1 MSVKKALIQSYGTLF
16 ANLNTMK
23 HLKYFFAIIILTF
36 SYSCSVDEGEVELKP
51 KTMLDL
57 VQESTNY
64 TYLTYA
70 ISKTGLSNTLSSNN
84 ANLTLF
90 APDDMAFDS
99 FLMQNGFRSID
110 EIPVDVLKKV
120 LLNHVLVEEVEYSK
134 FETGYYDTAA
144 QFVNETYTKNISMH
158 VEQVNMRITLNGESM
173 ITRAV
178 RAENG
183 IVHAVNR
190 VIPLPTVVTFA
201 KADENLEIL
210 LAALTRP
217 DLTTDF
223 PSILSTGADTSPAP
237 FTVFAPT
244 NDAFIA
250 LLQELGANSLSDIDE
265 PTLKSTLAYH
275 VIAETVAAASDLSDN
290 LQLETLGGTITA
302 NVTGGATLTDGNNRV
317 SNIIAVDIQADNG
330 VIHLID
336 KVILPN

>member
-1 MSVKKALIQSYGTLF
+1 MALSLQILSP
-16 ANLNTMK
+16 MK
-23 HLKYFFAIIILTF
+23 HLKYFFAIIILSF
-36 SYSCSVDEGEVELKP
+36 SYSCSVDEGEVELRP

-57 VQESTNY
+57 VQESSNY

-90 APDDMAFDS
+90 APDDMAFDR

-120 LLNHVLVEEVEYSK
+120 LLNHVLVEPVEYNK
-134 FETGYYDTAA
+134 FKTGYYNTAA
-144 QFVNETYTKNISMH
+144 QIVKGDYMQNLSMH
-158 VEQVNMRITLNGESM
+158 IEEVNMRITLNGESM

-190 VIPLPTVVTFA
+190 LIPIPTIVTFA
-201 KADENLEIL
+201 KADKNLEIL
-210 LAALTRP
+210 LSALTRP
-217 DLTTDF
+217 DLTADF
-223 PSILSTGADTSPAP
+223 PTILSTDSETSPAP

-244 NDAFIA
+244 NQAFVE
-250 LLQELGANSLSDIDE
+250 LLQELGASSLSDIDE
-265 PTLKSTLAYH
+265 PTLKSTLTYH
-275 VIAETVAAASDLSDN
+275 VIAETLARSSQLSDN

-330 VIHLID
+330 VIHVID

>member
-1 MSVKKALIQSYGTLF
+1 MALSLQTSRP
-16 ANLNTMK
+16 MK
-23 HLKYFFAIIILTF
+23 HLKYFFAIIILSF
-36 SYSCSVDEGEVELKP
+36 SHSCSVDEGEVELRP

-57 VQESTNY
+57 VQESSNY

-90 APDDMAFDS
+90 APDDMAFDR

-120 LLNHVLVEEVEYSK
+120 LLNHVLVEPVEYNK
-134 FETGYYDTAA
+134 FKTGYYNTAA
-144 QFVNETYTKNISMH
+144 QIVKGDYMQNLSMH
-158 VEQVNMRITLNGESM
+158 IEEVNMRITLNGESM

-190 VIPLPTVVTFA
+190 VIPLPTIVTFA
-201 KADENLEIL
+201 KADKNLEIL
-210 LAALTRP
+210 LTALTRP
-217 DLTTDF
+217 DLTADF
-223 PSILSTGADTSPAP
+223 PSILSADSETSPAP

-244 NDAFIA
+244 NQAFVE
-250 LLQELGANSLSDIDE
+250 LLQELGASSLSDIDE
-265 PTLKSTLAYH
+265 PTLKSTLTYH
-275 VIAETVAAASDLSDN
+275 VIAETLARSSQLSDN

-330 VIHLID
+330 VIHVID

>member
-1 MSVKKALIQSYGTLF
+1 
-16 ANLNTMK
+16 MK
-23 HLKYFFAIIILTF
+23 HLKYFLAIIILSF
-36 SYSCSVDEGEVELKP
+36 SYSCSVDEGEVELRP

-90 APDDMAFDS
+90 APDDMAFGI

-110 EIPVDVLKKV
+110 EIPVDLLKKV
-120 LLNHVLVEEVEYSK
+120 LLNHVLVEKVEYSK

-144 QFVNETYTKNISMH
+144 EFVNETYTKNISMH

-190 VIPLPTVVTFA
+190 VIPLPTIVTFA
-201 KADENLEIL
+201 KADKNLEIL

-217 DLTTDF
+217 DLTADF

-250 LLQELGANSLSDIDE
+250 LLQELGANSLNDIDE
-265 PTLKSTLAYH
+265 PTLKSTLTYH

-302 NVTGGATLTDGNNRV
+302 NVTGGATTLTDGNNRV
-317 SNIIAVDIQADNG
+317 SNIIAVDIQADNR
-330 VIHLID
+330 VIHVID

>member
-1 MSVKKALIQSYGTLF
+1 MASSLQIFS
-16 ANLNTMK
+16 TMK
-23 HLKYFFAIIILTF
+23 HLKYFFAIIILSF

-144 QFVNETYTKNISMH
+144 EFVNETYTKNISMH

-178 RAENG
+178 KAENG

-190 VIPLPTVVTFA
+190 VIPLPTIVTFA

-250 LLQELGANSLSDIDE
+250 LLQELGANSLGDIDE
-265 PTLKSTLAYH
+265 PTLKSTLTYH

-330 VIHLID
+330 VIHVID

>member
-1 MSVKKALIQSYGTLF
+1 MALSLQ
-16 ANLNTMK
+16 NQKTMK
-23 HLKYFFAIIILTF
+23 HLKYFFAIIILSF
-36 SYSCSVDEGEVELKP
+36 SYSCSVDEGEVELVP

-57 VQESTNY
+57 VQESSNY

-70 ISKTGLSNTLSSNN
+70 ISKTGLSGTLNAAN

-90 APDDMAFDS
+90 APDDMAFGR
-99 FLMQNGFRSID
+99 FLMQNGIRSIQ
-110 EIPVDVLKKV
+110 DVPDALLKKI
-120 LLNHVLVEEVEYSK
+120 LLNHVLTEEVEYSK
-134 FETGYYDTAA
+134 FKTGYYTTAA
-144 QFVNETYTKNISMH
+144 EIEKDDYKQNLSMH
-158 VEQVNMRITLNGESM
+158 IEEVNMRITLNGESM

-190 VIPLPTVVTFA
+190 VIPLPTIVTFA
-201 KADENLEIL
+201 KADKNLEIL

-217 DLTTDF
+217 DLTADF
-223 PSILSTGADTSPAP
+223 PSILSTDSETSPAP

-244 NDAFIA
+244 NQAFVD
-250 LLQELGANSLSDIDE
+250 LLQELGASSLSDIDE
-265 PTLKSTLAYH
+265 PTLKSTLTYH
-275 VIAETVAAASDLSDN
+275 VIAETLARSSQLSDN

-330 VIHLID
+330 VIHVID

>member
-1 MSVKKALIQSYGTLF
+1 MSVKKALIQSYGIFF
-16 ANLNTMK
+16 ANFSNMK
-23 HLKYFFAIIILTF
+23 HLKYFFAIIILSF

-99 FLMQNGFRSID
+99 FLMQNGFKSID

-144 QFVNETYTKNISMH
+144 EFVNETYTKNISMH

-190 VIPLPTVVTFA
+190 VIPLPTIVTFA

-265 PTLKSTLAYH
+265 PTLKSTLTYH
-275 VIAETVAAASDLSDN
+275 VIAETVAASSDLSDN

-330 VIHLID
+330 VIHVID

>member
-265 PTLKSTLAYH
+265 PTLKSTLTYH

>member
-1 MSVKKALIQSYGTLF
+1 MASSLQIFS
-16 ANLNTMK
+16 TMK
-23 HLKYFFAIIILTF
+23 HLKYFFAIIILSF

-99 FLMQNGFRSID
+99 FLTQNGFRSID

-144 QFVNETYTKNISMH
+144 EFVNETYTKNISMH

-190 VIPLPTVVTFA
+190 VIPLPTIVTFA

-223 PSILSTGADTSPAP
+223 PSILSTGADISPAP

-265 PTLKSTLAYH
+265 PTLKSTLTYH

-290 LQLETLGGTITA
+290 LQIETLGGTITA

-330 VIHLID
+330 VIHVID

>member
-1 MSVKKALIQSYGTLF
+1 MASSLQIFS
-16 ANLNTMK
+16 TMK
-23 HLKYFFAIIILTF
+23 HLKYFFAIIILSF

-99 FLMQNGFRSID
+99 FLTQNGFRSID

-144 QFVNETYTKNISMH
+144 EFVNETYTKNISMH

-178 RAENG
+178 KAENG

-190 VIPLPTVVTFA
+190 VIPLPTIVTFA

-223 PSILSTGADTSPAP
+223 PSILSTGADISPAP

-265 PTLKSTLAYH
+265 PTLKSTLTYH

-290 LQLETLGGTITA
+290 LQIETLGGTITA

-330 VIHLID
+330 VIHVID

>member
-1 MSVKKALIQSYGTLF
+1 MAPSLQI
-16 ANLNTMK
+16 LNTMK
-23 HLKYFFAIIILTF
+23 HLKYFFAIIILSF

-90 APDDMAFDS
+90 APDDMAFES
-99 FLMQNGFRSID
+99 FLMQNGFKSID

-144 QFVNETYTKNISMH
+144 EFINETYTKNISMH

-190 VIPLPTVVTFA
+190 VIPLPTIVTFA

-244 NDAFIA
+244 NDAFKA

-265 PTLKSTLAYH
+265 PTLKSTLIYH

-330 VIHLID
+330 VIHVID

>member
-1 MSVKKALIQSYGTLF
+1 MASSLQICS
-16 ANLNTMK
+16 TMK
-23 HLKYFFAIIILTF
+23 HLKYFFAIIILSF

-57 VQESTNY
+57 VQQSTNY

-90 APDDMAFDS
+90 APDDMAFES
-99 FLMQNGFRSID
+99 FLMQNGFKSID
-110 EIPVDVLKKV
+110 EIPVDVLEKV

-144 QFVNETYTKNISMH
+144 EFVNETYTKNISMH

-190 VIPLPTVVTFA
+190 VIPLPTIVTFA

-265 PTLKSTLAYH
+265 PTLKSTLTYH

-330 VIHLID
+330 VIHVID

>member
-23 HLKYFFAIIILTF
+23 HLKYFFAIIILSF

-99 FLMQNGFRSID
+99 FLMQNGFKSID

-144 QFVNETYTKNISMH
+144 EFVNETYTKNISMH

-190 VIPLPTVVTFA
+190 VIPLPTIVTFA

-265 PTLKSTLAYH
+265 PTLKSTLTYH
-275 VIAETVAAASDLSDN
+275 VIAETVAASSDLSDN

-330 VIHLID
+330 VIHVID

>member
-1 MSVKKALIQSYGTLF
+1 MALSLQTSSP
-16 ANLNTMK
+16 MK
-23 HLKYFFAIIILTF
+23 HLKYFFAIIILSF
-36 SYSCSVDEGEVELKP
+36 SYSCSVDEGEVELRP

-57 VQESTNY
+57 VQESSNY

-90 APDDMAFDS
+90 APDDMAFDR

-110 EIPVDVLKKV
+110 EIPVDVLEKV
-120 LLNHVLVEEVEYSK
+120 LLNHVLSEPVEYSK
-134 FETGYYDTAA
+134 FKTGYYNTAA
-144 QFVNETYTKNISMH
+144 QIVKGDYMQNLSMH
-158 VEQVNMRITLNGESM
+158 IEEVNMRITLNGESM

-190 VIPLPTVVTFA
+190 VIPLPTIVTFA
-201 KADENLEIL
+201 KADKNLEIL
-210 LAALTRP
+210 LTALTRP
-217 DLTTDF
+217 DLTADF
-223 PSILSTGADTSPAP
+223 PSILSTDSETSPAP

-244 NDAFIA
+244 NHAFVD
-250 LLQELGANSLSDIDE
+250 LLQELGASSLSDIDE
-265 PTLKSTLAYH
+265 PTLKSTLTYH
-275 VIAETVAAASDLSDN
+275 VIAETLARSSQLSDN

-330 VIHLID
+330 VIHVID

>member
-1 MSVKKALIQSYGTLF
+1 MALSLQILSP
-16 ANLNTMK
+16 MK
-23 HLKYFFAIIILTF
+23 HLKYFFAIIILSF
-36 SYSCSVDEGEVELKP
+36 SYSCSVDEGEVELRP

-57 VQESTNY
+57 VQESSNY

-90 APDDMAFDS
+90 APDDMAFDR

-120 LLNHVLVEEVEYSK
+120 LLNHVLVEPVEYNK
-134 FETGYYDTAA
+134 FKTGYYNTAA
-144 QFVNETYTKNISMH
+144 QIVKGDYMQNLSMH
-158 VEQVNMRITLNGESM
+158 IEEVNMRITLNGESM

-190 VIPLPTVVTFA
+190 VIPLPTIVTFA
-201 KADENLEIL
+201 KADKNLEIL
-210 LAALTRP
+210 LTALTRP
-217 DLTTDF
+217 DLTADF
-223 PSILSTGADTSPAP
+223 PSILSADSETSPAP

-244 NDAFIA
+244 NQAFVD
-250 LLQELGANSLSDIDE
+250 LLQELGASSLSDIDE
-265 PTLKSTLAYH
+265 PTLKSTLTYH
-275 VIAETVAAASDLSDN
+275 VIAETLARSSQLSDN

-330 VIHLID
+330 VIHVID

>member
-1 MSVKKALIQSYGTLF
+1 MAPSLQISSP
-16 ANLNTMK
+16 MK
-23 HLKYFFAIIILTF
+23 HIKYFFAIIILSFT
-36 SYSCSVDEGEVELKP
+36 YSCSVDEGEVELRP

-57 VQESTNY
+57 VQESSNY

-90 APDDMAFDS
+90 APDDMAFGR

-110 EIPVDVLKKV
+110 EIPVDILKKV
-120 LLNHVLVEEVEYSK
+120 LLNHVLGEPVEYSK
-134 FETGYYDTAA
+134 FKTGYYNTAA
-144 QFVNETYTKNISMH
+144 QIEKDDYKQNLSMH
-158 VEQVNMRITLNGESM
+158 IEEVNMRITLNGESI

-190 VIPLPTVVTFA
+190 VIPLPTIVTFA
-201 KADENLEIL
+201 KADKNLEIL

-217 DLTTDF
+217 DLTADF
-223 PSILSTGADTSPAP
+223 PSILSTDSETSPAP

-244 NDAFIA
+244 NQAFVD

-265 PTLKSTLAYH
+265 PTLKSTLTYH
-275 VIAETVAAASDLSDN
+275 VIAETLARSSQLSDN

-330 VIHLID
+330 VIHVID

>member
-1 MSVKKALIQSYGTLF
+1 MASSLQIFS
-16 ANLNTMK
+16 TMK
-23 HLKYFFAIIILTF
+23 HLKYFFAIIILSF

-99 FLMQNGFRSID
+99 FLMQNGFKSID

-144 QFVNETYTKNISMH
+144 EFVNETYTKNISMH

-190 VIPLPTVVTFA
+190 VIPLPTIVTFA

-223 PSILSTGADTSPAP
+223 PSILSTGADISPAP

-265 PTLKSTLAYH
+265 PTLKSTLTYH

-330 VIHLID
+330 VIHVID

>member
-1 MSVKKALIQSYGTLF
+1 
-16 ANLNTMK
+16 MK
-23 HLKYFFAIIILTF
+23 HLKYFFAIIIF
-36 SYSCSVDEGEVELKP
+36 SFTYSCSVDDGEVEMRP

-70 ISKTGLSNTLSSNN
+70 ISKTGLSNTLSSSNSS
-84 ANLTLF
+84 LTLF
-90 APDDMAFDS
+90 APNDMAFGR
-99 FLMQNGFRSID
+99 FLMENGFRSID
-110 EIPVDVLKKV
+110 EIPVELLTKV

-134 FETGYYDTAA
+134 FRTGYYETAA
-144 QFVNETYTKNISMH
+144 EFVKETYTKNISMH
-158 VEQVNMRITLNGESM
+158 IEEVNMRITLNGESM

-190 VIPLPTVVTFA
+190 VIPLPTIVTFA
-201 KADENLEIL
+201 KADKNLEIL
-210 LAALTRP
+210 LTALTRP
-217 DLTTDF
+217 DLTADF
-223 PSILSTGADTSPAP
+223 PSILSTGSDTSPAP

-244 NDAFIA
+244 NEAFVD

-265 PTLKSTLAYH
+265 STLKSTLTYH
-275 VIAETVAAASDLSDN
+275 VLAERVAASKDLSDN

-317 SNIIAVDIQADNG
+317 CNIIAVDIQANNG
-330 VIHLID
+330 IVHVID

>member
-16 ANLNTMK
+16 ANSNTMK

-330 VIHLID
+330 VIHVID

>member
-1 MSVKKALIQSYGTLF
+1 MASSLQIFS
-16 ANLNTMK
+16 TMK
-23 HLKYFFAIIILTF
+23 HLKYFFAIIILSF

-99 FLMQNGFRSID
+99 FLTQNGFRSID

-144 QFVNETYTKNISMH
+144 EFVNETYTKNISMH

-178 RAENG
+178 KAENG

-190 VIPLPTVVTFA
+190 VIPLPTIVTFA

-223 PSILSTGADTSPAP
+223 PSILSTGADISPAP

-265 PTLKSTLAYH
+265 PTLKSTLTYH

-330 VIHLID
+330 VIHVID

>member
-1 MSVKKALIQSYGTLF
+1 
-16 ANLNTMK
+16 MK
-23 HLKYFFAIIILTF
+23 HLKYFFAIIILSF
-36 SYSCSVDEGEVELKP
+36 SYSCSVDEGEVELRP

-90 APDDMAFDS
+90 APDDMAFGR

-120 LLNHVLVEEVEYSK
+120 LLNHVLVEKVEYSK

-144 QFVNETYTKNISMH
+144 EFVNETYTKNISMH

-190 VIPLPTVVTFA
+190 VIPLPTIVTFA
-201 KADENLEIL
+201 KADKNLEIL

-217 DLTTDF
+217 DLTADF
-223 PSILSTGADTSPAP
+223 PSILKYRG
-237 FTVFAPT
+237 
-244 NDAFIA
+244 
-250 LLQELGANSLSDIDE
+250 
-265 PTLKSTLAYH
+265 
-275 VIAETVAAASDLSDN
+275 
-290 LQLETLGGTITA
+290 
-302 NVTGGATLTDGNNRV
+302 
-317 SNIIAVDIQADNG
+317 
-330 VIHLID
+330 
-336 KVILPN
+336 

>member
-1 MSVKKALIQSYGTLF
+1 MALSLQTSRP
-16 ANLNTMK
+16 MK
-23 HLKYFFAIIILTF
+23 HLKYFFAIIILSF
-36 SYSCSVDEGEVELKP
+36 SYSCSVDEGEVELRP

-57 VQESTNY
+57 VQESSNY

-90 APDDMAFDS
+90 APDDMAFDR

-120 LLNHVLVEEVEYSK
+120 LLNHVLVEPVEYNK
-134 FETGYYDTAA
+134 FKTGYYNTAA
-144 QFVNETYTKNISMH
+144 QIVKGDYMQNLSMH
-158 VEQVNMRITLNGESM
+158 IEEVNMRITLNGESM

-190 VIPLPTVVTFA
+190 VIPLPTIVTFA
-201 KADENLEIL
+201 KADKNLEIL
-210 LAALTRP
+210 LSALTRP
-217 DLTTDF
+217 DLTADF
-223 PSILSTGADTSPAP
+223 PTILSTDSETSPAP

-244 NDAFIA
+244 NQAFVE
-250 LLQELGANSLSDIDE
+250 LLQELGASSLSDIDE
-265 PTLKSTLAYH
+265 PTLKSTLTYH
-275 VIAETVAAASDLSDN
+275 VIAETLARSSQLSDN

-330 VIHLID
+330 VIHVID